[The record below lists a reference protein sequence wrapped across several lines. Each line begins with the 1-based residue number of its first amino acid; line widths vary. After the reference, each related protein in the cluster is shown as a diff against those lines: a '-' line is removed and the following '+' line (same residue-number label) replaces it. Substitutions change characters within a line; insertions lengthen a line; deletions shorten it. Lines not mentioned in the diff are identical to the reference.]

1 MTDQEAKPKRRLVA
15 IMATDVVGYSKLMQ
29 ADETAALAA
38 LAAIRN
44 ATQEHIALHQGRI
57 ANTAGD
63 SILAEFGSAMEAV
76 DCAFA
81 LQQQLCSRTE
91 GADVQVRI
99 GIHLGDVVD
108 KGGDL
113 FGTAVNIAARLESI
127 AQPGGIVVSAAVRDA
142 IAGKLV
148 AASRD
153 LGLQNLKNI
162 DEPLQAYALIPKAA
176 ALPGMLRSGETLEL
190 PSKPSIA
197 VLPFEN
203 LSGDREQEYFA
214 DGVVEEITTAL
225 SRIRWLFVIARNSSF
240 AYKGKAVDVRQIGR
254 ELGVRYVLEG
264 SVRKSGS
271 RVRITGQ
278 LIDAKTGVHLWAD
291 RFDGVLEDIFNL
303 QDQVTASAVG
313 SIAPRLELAE
323 IDRAIRKP
331 TESLDA
337 YDYFLRGLKA
347 FHQWTRQDNS
357 EALSQFQQAIKL
369 DPAFTSSYGMAALCY
384 YQRKGNGWVINRPQ
398 EIAETVRLVKL
409 ASELGKD
416 DAIALYGAGTAL
428 AYVVGDLDYGSA
440 LIDQSL
446 LLNPNLAKAW
456 QQSGWMR
463 IYFGDVEAALDRLSR
478 AMRLSPRDPDMF
490 DMLLGTGCAHFLA
503 GRYGEAISWAEAAV
517 RQQPNSHP
525 AIRALAAASAM
536 AGRLEKA
543 QDAMS
548 YLRRLDPG
556 LRIAQLR
563 DLFPLRRTEDYAR
576 WEEGLRLAG
585 LPE

>member
-1 MTDQEAKPKRRLVA
+1 V
-15 IMATDVVGYSKLMQ
+15 
-29 ADETAALAA
+29 
-38 LAAIRN
+38 
-44 ATQEHIALHQGRI
+44 
-57 ANTAGD
+57 
-63 SILAEFGSAMEAV
+63 
-76 DCAFA
+76 
-81 LQQQLCSRTE
+81 
-91 GADVQVRI
+91 
-99 GIHLGDVVD
+99 
-108 KGGDL
+108 
-113 FGTAVNIAARLESI
+113 
-127 AQPGGIVVSAAVRDA
+127 
-142 IAGKLV
+142 
-148 AASRD
+148 
-153 LGLQNLKNI
+153 
-162 DEPLQAYALIPKAA
+162 
-176 ALPGMLRSGETLEL
+176 
-190 PSKPSIA
+190 
-197 VLPFEN
+197 
-203 LSGDREQEYFA
+203 
-214 DGVVEEITTAL
+214 
-225 SRIRWLFVIARNSSF
+225 
-240 AYKGKAVDVRQIGR
+240 
-254 ELGVRYVLEG
+254 
-264 SVRKSGS
+264 
-271 RVRITGQ
+271 

-313 SIAPRLELAE
+313 SIAPRLEQAE